1 MRKLL
6 NTLYITSED
15 LFLSYSN
22 GNVVVNR
29 GEEVTARFPLLNL
42 EGIITFSYAGATPA
56 LMGECAKRGIQLT
69 FMTPNGRFLAR
80 VNGMSQGNVFLR
92 REQYRIAD
100 SDARSCTIARNMI
113 TGKVYNSRWVLER
126 ALRDHALRIDQQ
138 AVSAASSQIQQLI
151 QLIRC
156 AEGLDSLRGLEGEAA
171 AAYFGVFDELI
182 LSQKVDFIFD
192 GRNRRPPQ
200 DNVNAM
206 LSFAYTLLANDCSA
220 ALEAVG
226 LDAFVGL
233 LHQDRPGRKSLALD
247 LEEEL
252 RAPFADRLV
261 LTLINN
267 RIIQDKHFDRQE
279 SGTVLLNDNG
289 RKLFL
294 KHWQEKKR
302 DEITHP
308 FLKEKL
314 PWGLVPYVQSLLLAR
329 CIRGDIDEYPPFLW
343 K

>member
-29 GEEVTARFPLLNL
+29 GEAVTARFPLLNL

-80 VNGMSQGNVFLR
+80 VNGMSQGNVILR

-113 TGKVYNSRWVLER
+113 TGKAYNSRWVLER

-206 LSFAYTLLANDCSA
+206 LSFAYTLLANDCAA

-252 RAPFADRLV
+252 RAPFTDRLV

-329 CIRGDIDEYPPFLW
+329 CIRGDVNEYPPFLW

>member
-1 MRKLL
+1 
-6 NTLYITSED
+6 
-15 LFLSYSN
+15 
-22 GNVVVNR
+22 
-29 GEEVTARFPLLNL
+29 
-42 EGIITFSYAGATPA
+42 
-56 LMGECAKRGIQLT
+56 
-69 FMTPNGRFLAR
+69 
-80 VNGMSQGNVFLR
+80 MSQGNVFLR
-92 REQYRIAD
+92 REQYSIAD
-100 SDARSCTIARNMI
+100 SHDRSCAITRNMI
-113 TGKVYNSRWVLER
+113 TGKIYNSRWILER
-126 ALRDHALRIDQQ
+126 ALRDHALRINQSL
-138 AVSAASSQIQQLI
+138 VKAASEQLQKFI
-151 QLIRC
+151 PLIRS
-156 AEGLDSLRGLEGEAA
+156 ATELDSLRGLEGEAA
-171 AAYFGVFDELI
+171 AAYFGAFDELI

-206 LSFAYTLLANDCSA
+206 LSFAYALLANDCAA

-226 LDAFVGL
+226 LDAYVGF
-233 LHQDRPGRKSLALD
+233 LHRDRPGRKSLALD

-279 SGTVLLNDNG
+279 SGAVLLNDNG

-302 DEITHP
+302 DENTHP

-314 PWGLVPYVQSLLLAR
+314 PWRLVPYVQSLLLAR
-329 CIRGDIDEYPPFLW
+329 YIRGDIDEYPPFLW

>member
-22 GNVVVNR
+22 DNVVVNR
-29 GEEVTARFPLLNL
+29 SDEVMARFPLLNL

-56 LMGECAKRGIQLT
+56 LMGECAKRNIQLA

-80 VNGMSQGNVFLR
+80 VNGMAQGNVLLR

-100 SDARSCTIARNMI
+100 SDLRSCTIARNMI
-113 TGKVYNSRWVLER
+113 TGKVYNCRWVLER
-126 ALRDHALRIDQQ
+126 ALRDHALRINQNLVKNASDQLQ
-138 AVSAASSQIQQLI
+138 RLI
-151 QLIRC
+151 PLIRC
-156 AEGLDSLRGLEGEAA
+156 ATELDSLRGFEGEAA
-171 AAYFGVFDELI
+171 AAYFGSFDELI

-220 ALEAVG
+220 ALESVG
-226 LDAFVGL
+226 LDAYVGL
-233 LHQDRPGRKSLALD
+233 HHRDRPGRKSLALD

-294 KHWQEKKR
+294 KQWQEKKR

-308 FLKEKL
+308 FLKEKM
-314 PWGLVPYVQSLLLAR
+314 PWGLVPYIQSLLLAR

>member
-22 GNVVVNR
+22 GNVVINR
-29 GEEVTARFPLLNL
+29 GDEVTARFPLLNL

-56 LMGECAKRGIQLT
+56 LMGECAQRNIQLT

-100 SDARSCTIARNMI
+100 SDARSCIIARNMI
-113 TGKVYNSRWVLER
+113 TGKAYNSRWVLER

-138 AVSAASSQIQQLI
+138 AVSAASAQIQQLI

-171 AAYFGVFDELI
+171 AAYFGAFDELI

-206 LSFAYTLLANDCSA
+206 LSFAYTLLANDCAA
-220 ALEAVG
+220 ALESVG
-226 LDAFVGL
+226 LDAIVGF

-308 FLKEKL
+308 FLKEKM

>member
-29 GEEVTARFPLLNL
+29 GDEVAARFPLLNL

-100 SDARSCTIARNMI
+100 NDARSCTIARNMI
-113 TGKVYNSRWVLER
+113 TGKAYNSRWVLER

-206 LSFAYTLLANDCSA
+206 LSFAYTLLANDCAA
-220 ALEAVG
+220 ALEAAG

-279 SGTVLLNDNG
+279 SGTVLLNDDG

-308 FLKEKL
+308 FLKEKF

-329 CIRGDIDEYPPFLW
+329 CIRGDVDEYPPFLW

>member
-29 GEEVTARFPLLNL
+29 GDEVTARFPLLNL

-113 TGKVYNSRWVLER
+113 TGKAYNSRWVLER

-138 AVSAASSQIQQLI
+138 AVSAASAQIQRLI

-171 AAYFGVFDELI
+171 VAYFGVFDELI
-182 LSQKVDFIFD
+182 LSQKADFIFD

-206 LSFAYTLLANDCSA
+206 LSFAYTLLANDCAA

-226 LDAFVGL
+226 LDAFVGF

-308 FLKEKL
+308 FLKEKNTL
-314 PWGLVPYVQSLLLAR
+314 GAGPLCAVATSCPMHPR
-329 CIRGDIDEYPPFLW
+329 RRR
-343 K
+343 

>member
-29 GEEVTARFPLLNL
+29 GEAVTARFPLLNL

-69 FMTPNGRFLAR
+69 FMTPNGSFLAR
-80 VNGMSQGNVFLR
+80 VNGMSQGNVILR

-113 TGKVYNSRWVLER
+113 TGKAYNSRWVLER

-206 LSFAYTLLANDCSA
+206 LSFAYTLLANDCAA

-252 RAPFADRLV
+252 RAPFTDRLV

-329 CIRGDIDEYPPFLW
+329 CIRGDVDEYPPFLW

>member
-22 GNVVVNR
+22 ENVVVNR
-29 GEEVTARFPLLNL
+29 DKEVVARFPLLNL
-42 EGIITFSYAGATPA
+42 EGIMTFSYTGATPA
-56 LMGECAKRGIQLT
+56 LMGECAKRGIQLS
-69 FMTPNGRFLAR
+69 FLTPNGRFLAR
-80 VNGMSQGNVFLR
+80 INGMTQGNVLLR

-100 SDARSCTIARNMI
+100 DEVRSCLIARNMI
-113 TGKVYNSRWVLER
+113 TGKVFNSRWVLER
-126 ALRDHALRIDQQ
+126 ALRDHALRIDQ
-138 AVSAASSQIQQLI
+138 VRVKEASDQIRRLIQQ
-151 QLIRC
+151 IRSVT
-156 AEGLDSLRGLEGEAA
+156 ELDSLRGLEGEAA
-171 AAYFGVFDELI
+171 TTYFGVLNELI
-182 LSQKVDFIFD
+182 LSQKPDFVFD
-192 GRNRRPPQ
+192 NRNRRPPQ

-206 LSFAYTLLANDCSA
+206 LSFAYTLLANDCAS

-226 LDAFVGL
+226 LDAYVGF
-233 LHQDRPGRKSLALD
+233 LHRDRPGRKSLALD

-267 RIIQDKHFDRQE
+267 RTIQDKHFERQE
-279 SGTVLLNDNG
+279 SSAVLLNEDG

-294 KHWQEKKR
+294 KYWQEKKR
-302 DEITHP
+302 EVITHP
-308 FLKEKL
+308 FLKEKI
-314 PWGLVPYVQSLLLAR
+314 PWGLTPYIQALLLAR
-329 CIRGDIDEYPPFLW
+329 HIRGDLEGYPPLMW

>member
-29 GEEVTARFPLLNL
+29 GEAVTARFPLLNL

-113 TGKVYNSRWVLER
+113 TGKAYNSRWVLER

-206 LSFAYTLLANDCSA
+206 LSFAYTLLANDCAA
-220 ALEAVG
+220 ALETVG

-252 RAPFADRLV
+252 RAPFTDRLV

-279 SGTVLLNDNG
+279 SGTVLLNDDG

-329 CIRGDIDEYPPFLW
+329 CIRGDVDEYPPFLW

>member
-22 GNVVVNR
+22 GNVIVNR
-29 GEEVTARFPLLNL
+29 NNEVTARFPLQNL
-42 EGIITFSYAGATPA
+42 ESIITFSYAGATPA
-56 LMGECAKRGIQLT
+56 LMGECAQRGIQLT

-80 VNGMSQGNVFLR
+80 VNGMTQGNVFLR

-100 SDARSCTIARNMI
+100 SDSRSCAITRNMI
-113 TGKVYNSRWVLER
+113 TGKTYNCRWVLER
-126 ALRDHALRIDQQ
+126 ALRDHALRIDQRL
-138 AVSAASSQIQQLI
+138 VKTASEQIQQLT
-151 QLIRC
+151 QSIRC
-156 AEGLDSLRGLEGEAA
+156 VTESDSLRGLEGEAA
-171 AAYFGVFDELI
+171 AVYFKVFDELI
-182 LSQKVDFIFD
+182 LSQKADFIFD

-206 LSFAYTLLANDCSA
+206 LSFAYSLLANDCAA

-226 LDAFVGL
+226 LDAYVGF

-252 RAPFADRLV
+252 RAPFADRIV

-279 SGTVLLNDNG
+279 CGTVLLNDNG

-308 FLKEKL
+308 FLKEKMS
-314 PWGLVPYVQSLLLAR
+314 WGLIPYVQSLLLAR
-329 CIRGDIDEYPPFLW
+329 HIRGDIDEYPPFLW

>member
-15 LFLSYSN
+15 LFLSCSN
-22 GNVVVNR
+22 DNVVVNR
-29 GEEVTARFPLLNL
+29 GSEVTARFPLLNL
-42 EGIITFSYAGATPA
+42 EGIVTFSYTGATPA

-69 FMTPNGRFLAR
+69 FMTPSGRFLAR
-80 VNGMSQGNVFLR
+80 VNGMSQGNVLLR

-100 SDARSCTIARNMI
+100 SETRSCQISRNMI
-113 TGKVYNSRWVLER
+113 IGKVFNCRWVLER
-126 ALRDHALRIDQQ
+126 ALRDHALRINQ
-138 AVSAASSQIQQLI
+138 ASVKASSEHLHQAITQIQQ
-151 QLIRC
+151 
-156 AEGLDSLRGLEGEAA
+156 AEGLESLRGLEGEAA
-171 AAYFGVFDELI
+171 VQYFSVFDELV
-182 LSQKVDFIFD
+182 LSQKADFTFD

-206 LSFAYTLLANDCSA
+206 LSFAYSLLANDCAA
-220 ALEAVG
+220 ALEANG
-226 LDAFVGL
+226 LDAFVGF
-233 LHQDRPGRKSLALD
+233 LHRDRPGRKSLALD

-267 RIIQDKHFDRQE
+267 RTIQDKHFDRQE
-279 SGTVLLNDNG
+279 GGAVLLNDAG

-308 FLKEKL
+308 FLKEKM
-314 PWGLVPYVQSLLLAR
+314 PWGLVPHVQSLLLAR
-329 CIRGDIDEYPPFLW
+329 HIRGDLDAYPPFLW

>member
-6 NTLYITSED
+6 NTLYVTSED
-15 LFLSYSN
+15 LFLTYSN
-22 GNVVVNR
+22 DNVVVNR

-42 EGIITFSYAGATPA
+42 ESIITFSYAGATPA
-56 LMGECAKRGIQLT
+56 LMGECARRGIQLT

-80 VNGMSQGNVFLR
+80 VNGMSQGNVLLR

-100 SDARSCTIARNMI
+100 SDARSCVIARNMI
-113 TGKVYNSRWVLER
+113 TGKAYNCRWILER
-126 ALRDHALRIDQQ
+126 ALRDHALRINQEQ
-138 AVSAASSQIQQLI
+138 VKSASEQIQQLI
-151 QLIRC
+151 QHIRC
-156 AEGLDSLRGLEGEAA
+156 ATELDSLRGLEGDAA
-171 AAYFGVFDELI
+171 ATYFSVFDELI
-182 LSQKVDFIFD
+182 LSQKADFIFD

-206 LSFAYTLLANDCSA
+206 LSFAYTLLANDCA
-220 ALEAVG
+220 ASLEAVG
-226 LDAFVGL
+226 LDAYVGF
-233 LHQDRPGRKSLALD
+233 LHRDRPGRKSLALD

-267 RIIQDKHFDRQE
+267 RVIQDKHFDRQE
-279 SGTVLLNDNG
+279 SDTVLLNDSG

-308 FLKEKL
+308 FLKEKM

>member
-6 NTLYITSED
+6 NTLYITSDD
-15 LFLSYSN
+15 LFLSFSN
-22 GNVVVNR
+22 GNVVVSR
-29 GEEVTARFPLLNL
+29 KDEVAARFPLLNL
-42 EGIITFSYAGATPA
+42 EGIVTFSYAGATPA
-56 LMGECAKRGIQLT
+56 LMGECVKQGVQLT

-80 VNGMSQGNVFLR
+80 VNGMSLGNVLLR
-92 REQYRIAD
+92 REQYRIAG
-100 SDARSCTIARNMI
+100 SDARSCQIARNMI
-113 TGKVYNSRWVLER
+113 TGKVFNCRWVLER
-126 ALRDHALRIDQQ
+126 ALRDHALRIDQEN
-138 AVSAASSQIQQLI
+138 VKAASDRIQQLMT
-151 QLIRC
+151 QIRH
-156 AEGLDSLRGLEGEAA
+156 AETLDSLRGLEGDAA
-171 AAYFGVFDELI
+171 VQYFGVFDELI
-182 LSQKVDFIFD
+182 LSQKIDFAFD

-206 LSFAYTLLANDCSA
+206 LSFAYTLLANDCAA

-226 LDAFVGL
+226 LDAYVGF
-233 LHQDRPGRKSLALD
+233 LHRDRPGRKSLALD

-267 RIIQDKHFDRQE
+267 RMIQDKHFDRQE
-279 SGTVLLNDNG
+279 SGVVLLNDAG

-308 FLKEKL
+308 FLKEKM

-329 CIRGDIDEYPPFLW
+329 CIRGDVDEYPPFLW

>member
-22 GNVVVNR
+22 DNVVVNR
-29 GEEVTARFPLLNL
+29 GDEVTARFPLLNL

-56 LMGECAKRGIQLT
+56 LMGECAKRNIQLT

-80 VNGMSQGNVFLR
+80 VNGMSQGNVLLR

-100 SDARSCTIARNMI
+100 SDIHSCAIARNMI
-113 TGKVYNSRWVLER
+113 TGKVYNCRWILER
-126 ALRDHALRIDQQ
+126 ALRDHALRINQNWVKD
-138 AVSAASSQIQQLI
+138 ASEQL
-151 QLIRC
+151 QRLIPFIRSVT
-156 AEGLDSLRGLEGEAA
+156 ELDSLRGLEGEAA
-171 AAYFGVFDELI
+171 AAYFGSFDELI

-206 LSFAYTLLANDCSA
+206 LSFAYTLLANDCAA
-220 ALEAVG
+220 ALESVG
-226 LDAFVGL
+226 LDAYVGL
-233 LHQDRPGRKSLALD
+233 LHRDRPGRKSLALD

-308 FLKEKL
+308 FLKEKM
-314 PWGLVPYVQSLLLAR
+314 PWGLVPYIQSLLLAR
-329 CIRGDIDEYPPFLW
+329 FIRSDIDEYPPFLW

>member
-6 NTLYITSED
+6 NTLYITSDD
-15 LFLSYSN
+15 LFLSFSN
-22 GNVVVNR
+22 GNVVVSR
-29 GEEVTARFPLLNL
+29 KDEVTARFPLLNL
-42 EGIITFSYAGATPA
+42 EGIVTFSYAGATPA
-56 LMGECAKRGIQLT
+56 LMGECAKQGIQLT
-69 FMTPNGRFLAR
+69 FMTPSGRFLAR
-80 VNGMSQGNVFLR
+80 VNGMSQGNVLLR

-100 SDARSCTIARNMI
+100 SDTRSCQIARNMI
-113 TGKVYNSRWVLER
+113 TGKAFNARWVLER
-126 ALRDHALRIDQQ
+126 ALRDHALRIDQA
-138 AVSAASSQIQQLI
+138 AVKAASKRIQQLMT
-151 QLIRC
+151 QIRQ
-156 AEGLDSLRGLEGEAA
+156 AETLDSLRGLEGDAA
-171 AAYFGVFDELI
+171 VQYFSVFDELI
-182 LSQKVDFIFD
+182 LSQKIDFTFD

-206 LSFAYTLLANDCSA
+206 LSFAYTLLANDCAA

-226 LDAFVGL
+226 LDAYVGF
-233 LHQDRPGRKSLALD
+233 LHRDRPGRKSLALD

-279 SGTVLLNDNG
+279 SGVVLLNDAG

-308 FLKEKL
+308 FLKEKM

-329 CIRGDIDEYPPFLW
+329 CIRGDVDEYPPFLW

>member
-15 LFLSYSN
+15 LFLSCKN
-22 GNVVVNR
+22 ENVVVSR
-29 GEEVTARFPLLNL
+29 GGEAVSRFPLLNL
-42 EGIITFSYAGATPA
+42 EGIVTFSHAGATPA
-56 LMGECAKRGIQLT
+56 LMGECAQRGIQLT

-80 VNGMSQGNVFLR
+80 VNGMSQGNVLLR

-100 SDARSCTIARNMI
+100 SEAHSCRIARNMI
-113 TGKVYNSRWVLER
+113 TGKVFNSRWVLER
-126 ALRDHALRIDQQ
+126 TLRDHALRVDQARVREASERLQQ
-138 AVSAASSQIQQLI
+138 ALP
-151 QLIRC
+151 LIRQT
-156 AEGLDSLRGLEGEAA
+156 EELDILRGLEGESAVQ
-171 AAYFGVFDELI
+171 YFSVFGELI
-182 LSQKVDFIFD
+182 LSQRADFPFD

-206 LSFAYTLLANDCSA
+206 LSFAYTLLANDCAA
-220 ALEAVG
+220 ALETNG
-226 LDAFVGL
+226 LDAYVGF
-233 LHQDRPGRKSLALD
+233 LHRDRPGRKSLALD

-267 RIIQDKHFDRQE
+267 RIIQDKHFERQE
-279 SGTVLLNDNG
+279 SGTTLLNDAG
-289 RKLFL
+289 RRLFL

-308 FLKEKL
+308 YLKEKM
-314 PWGLVPYVQSLLLAR
+314 PWGLIPHVQALLLAR
-329 CIRGDIDEYPPFLW
+329 HIRGDLDDYPPFLW

>member
-6 NTLYITSED
+6 NTLYITSEN

-22 GNVVVNR
+22 DNVVVSR
-29 GEEVTARFPLLNL
+29 GDEVMARFPLLNL

-56 LMGECAKRGIQLT
+56 LMGECAKRNIQFT
-69 FMTPNGRFLAR
+69 FMTPNGKFLSR
-80 VNGMSQGNVFLR
+80 VNGMSQGNVLLR

-100 SDARSCTIARNMI
+100 SDARSCAIARNII
-113 TGKVYNSRWVLER
+113 TGKAYNCRWVLER
-126 ALRDHALRIDQQ
+126 SLRDHALRINQNL
-138 AVSAASSQIQQLI
+138 VKTASEQIQQLI
-151 QLIRC
+151 HLIRS
-156 AEGLDSLRGLEGEAA
+156 ATELDPLRGLEGEAA
-171 AAYFGVFDELI
+171 AAYFGAFDELI
-182 LSQKVDFIFD
+182 LSQKSTFIFD
-192 GRNRRPPQ
+192 GRTRRPPQ

-206 LSFAYTLLANDCSA
+206 LSFAYTLLANDCAA

-226 LDAFVGL
+226 LDAYVGF
-233 LHQDRPGRKSLALD
+233 LHRDRPGRKSLALD

-267 RIIQDKHFDRQE
+267 RIIQDKHFYHQE

-294 KHWQEKKR
+294 KYWQEKKR

-308 FLKEKL
+308 FLKEKM

>member
-15 LFLSYSN
+15 LFLSCSN
-22 GNVVVNR
+22 DNVVVNR
-29 GEEVTARFPLLNL
+29 GDEATACFPLLNL

-56 LMGECAKRGIQLT
+56 LMGECARRGIQLT

-80 VNGMSQGNVFLR
+80 VNGMFQGNVLLR

-100 SDARSCTIARNMI
+100 NEARSCIIARNMI
-113 TGKVYNSRWVLER
+113 TGKAFNCRWVLER
-126 ALRDHALRIDQQ
+126 ALRDHALRINQDS
-138 AVSAASSQIQQLI
+138 VKEASERLRLAISQIQQV
-151 QLIRC
+151 
-156 AEGLDSLRGLEGEAA
+156 EELDLLRGLEGEAA
-171 AAYFGVFDELI
+171 VQYFRVFDELI
-182 LSQKVDFIFD
+182 LSQKADFIFD

-206 LSFAYTLLANDCSA
+206 LSFAYSLLANDCAA
-220 ALEAVG
+220 ALEANG
-226 LDAFVGL
+226 LDAYVGF

-247 LEEEL
+247 LEEKL

-267 RIIQDKHFDRQE
+267 RMIQDKHFDRQE
-279 SGTVLLNDNG
+279 GGAVLLNDAG

-308 FLKEKL
+308 FLKEKM
-314 PWGLVPYVQSLLLAR
+314 PWGLVPHVQALLLAR
-329 CIRGDIDEYPPFLW
+329 CIRGDLDAYPPFLW

>member
-15 LFLSYSN
+15 MFLSYSN
-22 GNVVVNR
+22 ENVVVNQ
-29 GEEVTARFPLLNL
+29 GNEVKARFPLLNL
-42 EGIITFSYAGATPA
+42 ESIVTFSYAGATPA
-56 LMGECAKRGIQLT
+56 LMGECAERGIQLA
-69 FMTPNGRFLAR
+69 FMSPKGRFLAR
-80 VNGMSQGNVFLR
+80 VSGMSRGNVLLR

-100 SDARSCTIARNMI
+100 SEARSCLVARNMI
-113 TGKVYNSRWVLER
+113 AGKLFNSRWVLER
-126 ALRDHALRIDQQ
+126 ALRDHALRIDQS
-138 AVSAASSQIQQLI
+138 AVKAASDRIWQLI
-151 QLIRC
+151 PSVR
-156 AEGLDSLRGLEGEAA
+156 ESVELDHLRGLEGEAA
-171 AAYFGVFDELI
+171 VSYFSVIDELI
-182 LSQKVDFIFD
+182 LNQKEQFVFG
-192 GRNRRPPQ
+192 GRNRHPPR

-206 LSFAYTLLANDCSA
+206 LSFAYSLLANDCAA
-220 ALEAVG
+220 ALESVG
-226 LDAFVGL
+226 LDAYAGFM
-233 LHQDRPGRKSLALD
+233 HRDRPGRKSLALD

-267 RIIQDKHFDRQE
+267 RVIQGKYFERHE
-279 SGTVLLNDNG
+279 GGAVLMNDGG

-302 DEITHP
+302 DTITHP
-308 FLKEKL
+308 YLNEKM

-329 CIRGDIDEYPPFLW
+329 FIRGDLDEYPPFMW

>member
-15 LFLSYSN
+15 LFLSY
-22 GNVVVNR
+22 GNDNVIVNR
-29 GEEVTARFPLLNL
+29 GDEVTARFPLLNL

-56 LMGECAKRGIQLT
+56 LMGECARRGIQLT

-80 VNGMSQGNVFLR
+80 VNGMSQGNVLLR

-100 SDARSCTIARNMI
+100 SDDRSCAIARNMI
-113 TGKVYNSRWVLER
+113 TGKAYNSRWVLER
-126 ALRDHALRIDQQ
+126 ALRDHALRIDQ
-138 AVSAASSQIQQLI
+138 ASVKAASEQIRQLI
-151 QLIRC
+151 PLIQC
-156 AEGLDSLRGLEGEAA
+156 VTEMDSLRGLEGEAA
-171 AAYFGVFDELI
+171 AAYFGVLNELI
-182 LSQKVDFIFD
+182 LSQKADFIFD

-206 LSFAYTLLANDCSA
+206 LSFAYTLLANDCAA

-226 LDAFVGL
+226 LDAFVGF

-267 RIIQDKHFDRQE
+267 RIMQDKHFDRQE
-279 SGTVLLNDNG
+279 SGAVLLNENG

-308 FLKEKL
+308 FLKEKM
-314 PWGLVPYVQSLLLAR
+314 PWGLAPYVQSLLLAR
-329 CIRGDIDEYPPFLW
+329 CVRGDIDEYPPFLW

>member
-15 LFLSYSN
+15 LFLSCSN
-22 GNVVVNR
+22 DNVVVNR
-29 GEEVTARFPLLNL
+29 GNEVTARFPLLNL
-42 EGIITFSYAGATPA
+42 EGIVTFSYAGATPA

-80 VNGMSQGNVFLR
+80 VNGMSQGNVLLR

-100 SDARSCTIARNMI
+100 SENRSCMIARNMI
-113 TGKVYNSRWVLER
+113 TGKAFNCRWVLER
-126 ALRDHALRIDQQ
+126 ALRDHALRINQDSVRE
-138 AVSAASSQIQQLI
+138 VSGRLQLALSQIQQ
-151 QLIRC
+151 
-156 AEGLDSLRGLEGEAA
+156 AENLDILRGLEGEAA
-171 AAYFGVFDELI
+171 VQYFSVFDELI
-182 LSQKVDFIFD
+182 LSQKLDFTFD

-206 LSFAYTLLANDCSA
+206 LSFAYSLLANDCAA
-220 ALEAVG
+220 ALETNG
-226 LDAFVGL
+226 LDAYVGF
-233 LHQDRPGRKSLALD
+233 LHRDRPGRKSLALD

-267 RIIQDKHFDRQE
+267 RTIQDKHFDRQE
-279 SGTVLLNDNG
+279 SGAVLLNDTG
-289 RKLFL
+289 RKIFL

-308 FLKEKL
+308 FLKEKM
-314 PWGLVPYVQSLLLAR
+314 PWGLVPHVQSLLLAR
-329 CIRGDIDEYPPFLW
+329 WIRGDLDAYPPFLW

>member
-22 GNVVVNR
+22 DNVVVNR
-29 GEEVTARFPLLNL
+29 GDEVTARFPLLNL
-42 EGIITFSYAGATPA
+42 EGIITFSYAGATPV
-56 LMGECAKRGIQLT
+56 LMGECAKRNIRLT

-80 VNGMSQGNVFLR
+80 VNGMSQGNVLLR

-100 SDARSCTIARNMI
+100 CDVRSCYVARNMI
-113 TGKVYNSRWVLER
+113 TGKAYNCRWVLER
-126 ALRDHALRIDQQ
+126 SLRDHALRIDQNQ
-138 AVSAASSQIQQLI
+138 VKAASEQIRQLI
-151 QLIRC
+151 QSIRS
-156 AEGLDSLRGLEGEAA
+156 ATELDSLRGLEGEAA

-182 LSQKVDFIFD
+182 LSQKADFIFD
-192 GRNRRPPQ
+192 GRNRRPPR

-206 LSFAYTLLANDCSA
+206 LSFAYTLLANDCAA

-226 LDAFVGL
+226 LDAYVGF

-267 RIIQDKHFDRQE
+267 RIIQDKHFERQE

-308 FLKEKL
+308 FLKEKM

>member
-15 LFLSYSN
+15 LYLTCSN
-22 GNVVVNR
+22 DNVVVKR
-29 GEEVTARFPLLNL
+29 GDEVTARFPLLNL

-56 LMGECAKRGIQLT
+56 LMGECARRGIQLT

-80 VNGMSQGNVFLR
+80 VNGMSEGNVLLR

-100 SDARSCTIARNMI
+100 SDARSCAVARNMI
-113 TGKVYNSRWVLER
+113 TGKAYNSRWVLER
-126 ALRDHALRIDQQ
+126 TLRDHALRIDQ
-138 AVSAASSQIQQLI
+138 ALVRSASEQIRQLI
-151 QLIRC
+151 QHIRC
-156 AEGLDSLRGLEGEAA
+156 ATELDSLRGLEGDAA
-171 AAYFGVFDELI
+171 VAYFGVFDEMV
-182 LSQKVDFIFD
+182 LSQKADFIFD

-206 LSFAYTLLANDCSA
+206 LSFAYTLLANDCAA

-226 LDAFVGL
+226 LDAYVGF
-233 LHQDRPGRKSLALD
+233 LHRDRPGRKSLALD

-267 RIIQDKHFDRQE
+267 RIIQDKHFERQE
-279 SGTVLLNDNG
+279 SGTVLLNDSG

-308 FLKEKL
+308 FLKEKM
-314 PWGLVPYVQSLLLAR
+314 PWGLVPHVQSLLLAR